1 MANFRKKRM
10 SGSSTPSVISIK
22 SQMTGTTADG
32 SSRSPPKGAASI
44 ESGHSYSSHD
54 TPPTKGSF
62 DAGMVMDRQAL
73 HRSMECQQLLSIRT
87 RQLEEKRRF
96 LEYQTILIKQLLVER
111 DMQKSAKREKYIK
124 QIAELETKSE
134 KAVEELEARQLED
147 ELKQQKEHEL
157 AKRAIQTRLKHM
169 EAYCQTASPPQSP
182 LYVDFEN
189 RPSVDSIT
197 TLPERHVTQQN
208 YENMA
213 QVYHDR
219 DNMADLHASKINV
232 LRGRQKKALQNF
244 VLKKEREIE
253 QVEKEQEKE
262 LESTDTDYAKQEAE
276 IRQEFEGKRT
286 RLEARWRLQAL
297 VVKTRMERSTGLKYE
312 PLPDVAAVEG

>member
-1 MANFRKKRM
+1 M
-10 SGSSTPSVISIK
+10 
-22 SQMTGTTADG
+22 
-32 SSRSPPKGAASI
+32 RSWRLRYAPHHRHL
-44 ESGHSYSSHD
+44 ESG
-54 TPPTKGSF
+54 TN
-62 DAGMVMDRQAL
+62 
-73 HRSMECQQLLSIRT
+73 T
-87 RQLEEKRRF
+87 RHQN
-96 LEYQTILIKQLLVER
+96 
-111 DMQKSAKREKYIK
+111 
-124 QIAELETKSE
+124 E

-157 AKRAIQTRLKHM
+157 AKKAIQTRLKHM

-182 LYVDFEN
+182 LHVDVEN

-197 TLPERHVTQQN
+197 TLPERHVTQQH

-232 LRGRQKKALQNF
+232 LRGRQKKTLQNF

-262 LESTDTDYAKQEAE
+262 LDSTDSEYAKQEAE
-276 IRQEFEGKRT
+276 IRQEFEVKRT

-297 VVKTRMERSTGLKYE
+297 VEKTRMERSTGLKYE
-312 PLPDVAAVEG
+312 ALPDVAAVEA